1 MKLKSIP
8 SCDLTKE
15 FNGKTLYVK
24 TDVVFCVKMKECHLL
39 CICFAR
45 LTFVKMQLMVG
56 RY

>member
-39 CICFAR
+39 CKTNFCENA
-45 LTFVKMQLMVG
+45 VDG
-56 RY
+56 W